1 MNCVSTLKLA
11 VFIVVGFWFFVDH
24 RAAPAAESG
33 VAVQNGSVVSMEY
46 TLTDD
51 KGQVMDTSK
60 GKPPLVFTKGS
71 GQIIPGLDKELLG
84 MKVGQEKKVQVKPE
98 DGYGP
103 VNPAA
108 FQEVPKDKLPPEA
121 LKVGTMLM
129 ASGPQGQPMP
139 VRVHEIKDST
149 VIVDFNHPMAGKT
162 LFFDI
167 KVVDI
172 KKAGDKAAPKKQ

>member
-1 MNCVSTLKLA
+1 M
-11 VFIVVGFWFFVDH
+11 D
-24 RAAPAAESG
+24 
-33 VAVQNGSVVSMEY
+33 Y

-51 KGQVMDTSK
+51 KGQVMDTNQ

-129 ASGPQGQPMP
+129 ARGPQGQPIP

-149 VIVDFNHPMAGKT
+149 VIMDFNHPMAGKT
-162 LFFDI
+162 LFFAI
-167 KVVDI
+167 KIVGI
-172 KKAGDKAAPKKQ
+172 KAGEEKSAPKKQ